1 MSIENESNETLLAMK
16 QSFDSLLMGCSL
28 AGVQSPSEIEDQ
40 FLQVQA
46 ELARR
51 GVSSQRATSSW
62 TDLLG
67 QEIGNYRL
75 DYLIE
80 EGFYFYLFHAVE
92 IGTNLEFTV
101 KLAKARHEFGPQAG
115 ALINPTRLL
124 GITHDVIRELVPK
137 AQLLLRCEV
146 NRLALLHPQ
155 LPVVSCAQDQFYSTT
170 FSAGRTLR
178 DIIKHDVDSG
188 PQVLSA
194 AVDIC
199 TVMAELSENTAFV
212 QHGNLKP
219 ENILVTKNGLL
230 FRELGYF
237 GAMEVDEGELEEGRI
252 EAEAIL
258 TTPQY
263 YPWLDCDDITA
274 LGIILWETFVGFNP
288 FAEGAANVAS
298 PEQTNWAS
306 DSLRAMIE
314 MELAMS
320 NPYLTPLLSL
330 RRPSELLPDLS
341 SGMEELLL
349 KTLRLRIGTDGKLH
363 ESEGYESFLALRED
377 LSRFLELTKTD

>member
-1 MSIENESNETLLAMK
+1 MTIENETDETLLALK
-16 QSFDSLLMGCSL
+16 QSFDTILMGCSL
-28 AGVQSPSEIEDQ
+28 AGLPAPAEIEGQ

-46 ELARR
+46 ELTRR
-51 GVSSQRATSSW
+51 SVSTERADSW
-62 TDLLG
+62 TDWLG
-67 QEIGNYRL
+67 KEIGNYRL

-80 EGFYFYLFHAVE
+80 EGLYFYLFHGVDESGA
-92 IGTNLEFTV
+92 EFSIKV
-101 KLAKARHEFGPQAG
+101 AKPENEFGAQVG
-115 ALINPTRLL
+115 AIINPTRLL
-124 GITHDVIRELVPK
+124 GLTGDVIRELLPQ
-137 AQLLLRCEV
+137 AQLLLQCEV
-146 NRLALLHPQ
+146 MRLGIVHPR
-155 LPVVSCAQDQFYSTT
+155 LPVVSSVQDNFYSTA

-178 DIIKHDVDSG
+178 DIIKYDIDPG

-199 TVMAELSENTAFV
+199 TVMADLSENAVFV
-212 QHGNLKP
+212 HHGNLKP
-219 ENILVTKNGLL
+219 ENIVVSKNGLL

-237 GAMEVDEGELEEGRI
+237 GAMAVASGQI
-252 EAEAIL
+252 EPEACL

-288 FAEGAANVAS
+288 FAAAGNAEGND
-298 PEQTNWAS
+298 WAS
-306 DSLRAMIE
+306 DSLKAMVD

-341 SGMEELLL
+341 AGMDEVLL
-349 KTLRLRIGTDGKLH
+349 KTLRLRTGTDGKLH
-363 ESEGYESFLALRED
+363 EGEGYQSFLALRDD
-377 LSRFLELTKTD
+377 LSRFLELTKAQT

>member
-1 MSIENESNETLLAMK
+1 MSIENESDETLLAMK
-16 QSFDSLLMGCSL
+16 QSFDSMLMGCSL
-28 AGVQSPSEIEDQ
+28 AGLPSPAEIEEQ
-40 FLQVQA
+40 FSQVQT

-51 GVSSQRATSSW
+51 GVSQKATAGW
-62 TDLLG
+62 TDWLG
-67 QEIGNYRL
+67 KEIGSYRL

-80 EGFYFYLFHAVE
+80 EGFYFYLFHAIE
-92 IGTNLEFTV
+92 IDTNLEYVV
-101 KLAKARHEFGPQAG
+101 KLAKDAQEFGPQAG
-115 ALINPTRLL
+115 AIFNPTKLF
-124 GITHDVIRELVPK
+124 GITGDVIRELVPK

-146 NRLALLHPQ
+146 NRLALRHPQ
-155 LPVVSCAQDQFYSTT
+155 LPVVSVAQDNFYSTA

-178 DIIKHDVDSG
+178 DIIKYDIDSG

-199 TVMAELSENTAFV
+199 TAMAELSDNAAFV
-212 QHGNLKP
+212 HHGNLKP
-219 ENILVTKNGLL
+219 ENILVTNNGLL

-237 GAMEVDEGELEEGRI
+237 GAMEVSNGAI
-252 EAEAIL
+252 EAEATV

-288 FAEGAANVAS
+288 FAGGLDNDTVA
-298 PEQTNWAS
+298 EQSNWAS
-306 DSLRAMIE
+306 DSLKAMVE

-320 NPYLTPLLSL
+320 NPYLAPLLTLS
-330 RRPSELLPDLS
+330 RPSDLLPDLS
-341 SGMEELLL
+341 SEMEVLLL

-363 ESEGYESFLALRED
+363 ESEGYQSFLALRED
-377 LSRFLELTKTD
+377 LSRFLQLTKTE